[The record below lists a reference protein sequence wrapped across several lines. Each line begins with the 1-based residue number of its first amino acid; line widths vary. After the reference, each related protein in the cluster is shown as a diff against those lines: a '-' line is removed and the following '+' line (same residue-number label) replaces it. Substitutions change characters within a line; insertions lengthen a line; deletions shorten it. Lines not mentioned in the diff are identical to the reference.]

1 MHALPKS
8 VYILFLRH
16 PYGIRFKELYQ
27 YKPELLDIYNKVTN
41 KYEKEE
47 IERAITDLVDM
58 TKPNINIQC
67 SRIRAS
73 FRSLMDEHIARHY
86 YIDGLNGEAK
96 KISIPENLIDIR
108 Y

>member
-1 MHALPKS
+1 M
-8 VYILFLRH
+8 
-16 PYGIRFKELYQ
+16 
-27 YKPELLDIYNKVTN
+27 TN

-47 IERAITDLVDM
+47 IERAIDDLVDM

-73 FRSLMDEHIARHY
+73 FRNLMDEHIARHY
-86 YIDGLNGEAK
+86 YIDGFNGEPK
-96 KISIPENLIDIR
+96 KILIPDHLIDIR